1 MKHPVLLCYNIKDER
16 AKHINLIAMRHGIR
30 IRHIKPEE
38 FEQTIAALVGSQETT
53 DEIYQGEGFDR
64 EMLLIANFPSSVI
77 NSFLNSFHEAK
88 IPAVR
93 LKCVLTENNS
103 KWTSLHLHN
112 ELLQEEIYF
121 TAIRLETEKRK
132 KEAEANKTAEEEL

>member
-1 MKHPVLLCYNIKDER
+1 MKHPVLLCYNIKGER
-16 AKHINLIAMRHGIR
+16 AGHINQIAMRHGIR
-30 IRHIKPEE
+30 IRHVEKED
-38 FEQTIAALVGSQETT
+38 FEQTIASLIGMEETT
-53 DEIYQGEGFDR
+53 NTIYQSEGFDR
-64 EMLLIANFPSSVI
+64 EMLVIANFPSAMI

-103 KWTSLHLHN
+103 KWTSLHLYE

-121 TAIRLETEKRK
+121 TSIRLETEKRK
-132 KEAEANKTAEEEL
+132 KEGKANTSPKEK